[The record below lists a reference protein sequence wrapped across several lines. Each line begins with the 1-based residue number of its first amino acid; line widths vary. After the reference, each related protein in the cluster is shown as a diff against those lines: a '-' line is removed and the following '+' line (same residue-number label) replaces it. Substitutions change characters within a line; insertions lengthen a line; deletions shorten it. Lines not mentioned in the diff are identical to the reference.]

1 MGDDAKLQ
9 SASAFVIHVFRR
21 GSLSDTA
28 AAHTCHGDR
37 YSRWVQNCLIVQVTR
52 RQARFL
58 LTSPYY
64 FKPERSVW
72 FAVCWLFLVLKQR
85 NPSGF

>member
-21 GSLSDTA
+21 GLSDTVT
-28 AAHTCHGDR
+28 AHTCHGDR
-37 YSRWVQNCLIVQVTR
+37 YSRWVHNCLIVQASR
-52 RQARFL
+52 RQTRFL
-58 LTSPYY
+58 LTIPGY

-85 NPSGF
+85 NLSGF